1 MFTGKS
7 LKSSESVTSYS
18 KLKRLYM
25 YLWKT
30 YVKNNFTFYQEQKK
44 SISLFRVVIKSLPS
58 EESFGPKLIKT
69 LFNGNSAKYEGKK
82 KPKFITF

>member
-44 SISLFRVVIKSLPS
+44 IYI
-58 EESFGPKLIKT
+58 
-69 LFNGNSAKYEGKK
+69 
-82 KPKFITF
+82 FI